1 MAGEQYRP
9 ERQTGAQNL
18 LVSQTQQQPDEAA
31 KRAGN
36 RWAKG

>member
-31 KRAGN
+31 KCAGN
-36 RWAKG
+36 RWTNG